1 MQMPLPDNEPERL
14 AALATYEVL
23 DTGPEGVYDDLTEL
37 AAETCACPIAFIGL
51 MDKDREFFKSKWGI
65 PAEVTEAQR
74 DLSVCATTVCMSDM
88 LHIADLSRDERSAEL
103 PSVKGEPHFRFYC
116 GMPLINRDGFALGT
130 MVVADF
136 EPRELDFDR
145 RETLRRLARQAVTQ
159 LELRRQVR
167 EQHELLTKL
176 QATQEALAEESAR
189 STEMLHNILP
199 RAIAEELRNTGHVT
213 PRFHD
218 SATVL
223 FTDFQGFSR
232 FAEQMEPGR
241 LVSIL
246 DQYFTAF
253 DEIVSQ
259 HGLEKLKTI
268 GDAYMCIG
276 GVPEGDRWHPV
287 DACLAALKMQE
298 FADQQ
303 NVERVAAG
311 QAPWGLRIGIHTGS
325 LISGVVG
332 RDKFAF
338 DVWGDAVNLAARM
351 ESAGE
356 AGRINVSAR
365 TMSLVSEFF
374 DGEPRG
380 EIAVKNKKNQEMH
393 FLTGLRT
400 GFASDAAGRHP
411 NDDFV
416 QRRRPAERSFANL
429 VGDK

>member
-1 MQMPLPDNEPERL
+1 MQIPIPDNEPERL
-14 AALATYEVL
+14 SALATYAVL
-23 DTGPEGVYDDLTEL
+23 DTEPEGVYDDLTEL

-88 LHIADLSRDERSAEL
+88 LHIPDLSRDDRSSEL

-136 EPRELDFDR
+136 EPRELDFAR

-167 EQHELLTKL
+167 EQQELLAEL
-176 QATQEALAEESAR
+176 QAARQALAEESAR

-199 RAIAEELRNTGHVT
+199 RSIAEELRNTGRVA

-223 FTDFQGFSR
+223 FTDFQDFSR

-241 LVSIL
+241 LVNIL

-253 DEIVSQ
+253 DEIVVK

-276 GVPEGDRWHPV
+276 GVPEDNRWHPV
-287 DACLAALKMQE
+287 DACLAALEMQD

-303 NVERVAAG
+303 NMARIAAG
-311 QAPWGLRIGIHTGS
+311 HPPWGLRIGIHTGS
-325 LISGVVG
+325 VISGVVG

-351 ESAGE
+351 ETAGE
-356 AGRINVSAR
+356 PDRVNISAR
-365 TMSLVSEFF
+365 TMGLVSEFF

-380 EIAVKNKKNQEMH
+380 KIAVKNKGEQEMH
-393 FLTGLRT
+393 FLKGLHAA
-400 GFASDAAGRHP
+400 FAHDPAGRYP
-411 NDDFV
+411 NDDFLK
-416 QRRRPAERSFANL
+416 RRSPTARNFANL
-429 VGDK
+429 VQNP